1 MGSRA
6 VGALAI
12 NTSRLGSLGRAAGH
26 EPYGGTMILALAVRH
41 RTERP
46 AMSMG
51 GGEKPMERLPAAV

>member
-12 NTSRLGSLGRAAGH
+12 NTSTAVSLGRAAGH
-26 EPYGGTMILALAVRH
+26 EPHEGTMILALAVRH

-46 AMSMG
+46 AMSME
-51 GGEKPMERLPAAV
+51 GGEEPMERMPSAV